1 MLVCLAIHWLALKTW
16 FWGDDF
22 AWLGLR
28 LELHAPRDI
37 LHILFAPEAQGT
49 VRTISERLFF
59 LVLTSIFGLA
69 SPPFRAAVFLT
80 QLANI
85 FLIVKLARRITGSE
99 AAGPIAAIL
108 WTANAGLATA
118 LGWSSAYNEIALALF
133 ILLAFHLFL
142 KYIDTG
148 ERKYLVGQ
156 WIVFILGFGVLELN
170 VMYPVLATGFALC
183 CARSQ
188 VRSALPLFIPS
199 MVFTAAHFLFVH
211 APSDPY
217 YQMHYRSAPAM
228 LGNYWGWTI
237 ASVRKAPVDWRPPWL
252 GLLLMSAVTL
262 ALAWFI
268 WRKLR
273 ANDWRAMFLLVW
285 FAAMILPVL
294 PLENH
299 FTEYYVAVPSIGLAI
314 LAAWAIAETPTAAAF
329 AALYLVVSITDT
341 HTVERYNYDR
351 SRDVKY
357 LVKALESQPKDRT
370 ILMAGVDN
378 DLYWTAFYPDPFRLI
393 GLREIYLVPGS
404 EREIDPHPELGGI
417 SRFVIDR
424 TRAAAALRENRAI
437 VLQIDGRRLRDVS
450 AVYLAELDP
459 EHARN
464 GADRV
469 DAGDPK
475 FVSRFGTGWY
485 PIENR
490 FRWMGQKATV
500 TLARPSRPGETLQL
514 NGYCPAPLLS
524 QGPVDITL
532 RASGIAIGKATL
544 NKPEQFELTFPVPPQ
559 LIGDSTM
566 DVEIELSRT
575 FQPAGEARSL
585 GVTFGTFTLK

>member
-28 LELHAPRDI
+28 LELHTPRDL
-37 LHILFAPEAQGT
+37 LHILFGPEAQGT

-59 LVLTSIFGLA
+59 LVLTSIFGLT
-69 SPPFRAAVFLT
+69 SPPFRAVVFLT

-85 FLIVKLARRITGSE
+85 FLIVKLARRITGSA

-118 LGWSSAYNEIALALF
+118 LGWSSAYNEISLALF

-148 ERKYLVGQ
+148 ERKYLAGQ

-188 VRSALPLFIPS
+188 VRSALLLFIPS

-228 LGNYWGWTI
+228 LGNYWAWAIG
-237 ASVRKAPVDWRPPWL
+237 SVRKAPVDWRPPWL

-299 FTEYYVAVPSIGLAI
+299 FTEYYVVVPSIGLAV
-314 LAAWAIAETPTAAAF
+314 LAAWVIVETPAAAAF

-351 SRDVKY
+351 ARAVKY
-357 LVKALESQPKDRT
+357 LVKGLESQPKDRT

-378 DLYWTAFYPDPFRLI
+378 DLYWTGFYPDPFRLI
-393 GLREIYLVPGS
+393 GLQEIYLFPGA

-424 TRAAAALRENRAI
+424 GRATAALREKRAV
-437 VLQIDGRRLRDVS
+437 VLQLDGRRLRDVS
-450 AVYLAELDP
+450 ASYLAALDP
-459 EHARN
+459 EYARN
-464 GADRV
+464 GEDRV

-475 FVSRFGTGWY
+475 FVIRFGAGWY

-490 FRWMGQKATV
+490 YRWMGQRAIV
-500 TLARPSRPGETLQL
+500 TMARPAHPGETLQL
-514 NGYCPAPLLS
+514 NGYCPALLLA
-524 QGPVDITL
+524 QGPVDVTL
-532 RASGIAIGKATL
+532 RSGGVIIGKATL
-544 NKPEQFELTFPVPPQ
+544 DKPEQFELRFAVPPQ
-559 LIGDSTM
+559 LIGAGSIDI
-566 DVEIELSRT
+566 EIALNRA
-575 FQPAGEARSL
+575 FQPAGETRSL
-585 GVTFGTFTLK
+585 GVVFGELTLK